1 MDCAEHRPD
10 SPPDGLPATH
20 SPVPDS
26 AAAVFWRNRATG
38 LFDRI
43 PLPAAFCKADGT
55 ILRANPALAAEWGEL
70 AGSLRGRSALDL
82 FHPESRDQL
91 RSIAEAIRLHRRSR
105 YPVAVRWT
113 TASGVERR
121 GEVSVDLVD
130 DTSTDEPNLLV
141 IVRVVEELPIGPA
154 IPADAVADTE
164 VRILALTAHGATAA
178 QIASTIGLTA
188 DGVNYHLKQLSHRW
202 GVSGKAALVA
212 RAYVEGILA
221 PDVWPPMPART
232 ADPRS
237 SGR

>member
-1 MDCAEHRPD
+1 MDCGERRSDNSA
-10 SPPDGLPATH
+10 DGLPATH

-55 ILRANPALAAEWGEL
+55 ILRANPALAAEWGRL
-70 AGSLRGRSALDL
+70 AGSLRGCSALEL
-82 FHPESRDQL
+82 FHPEARDQL

-105 YPVAVRWT
+105 YPMAVRWT
-113 TASGVERR
+113 TAGGVERR

-130 DTSTDEPNLLV
+130 DTSIDEPNLLV
-141 IVRVVEELPIGPA
+141 IVHVVEEEPIGPSA
-154 IPADAVADTE
+154 TVDDTE
-164 VRILALTAHGATAA
+164 ARILALTAGGATAA
-178 QIASTIGLTA
+178 QIASAVGLTA
-188 DGVNYHLKQLSHRW
+188 DGVNYHLKQLSRRW

-221 PDVWPPMPART
+221 PDVWPPVPVHNPYRT
-232 ADPRS
+232 VR
-237 SGR
+237 